1 MKAVAAC
8 AALLA
13 AACLSLLSPLPA
25 AAQEQIRSYDVEID
39 VNADGSIDVAEHIT
53 VRAEGTQVRRGIYRD
68 FPTSYRDR
76 HGNRVRVD
84 FKMLGVER
92 NGLPEPWFTER
103 HGNGI
108 RINTGD
114 DDFLPTLPA
123 EYTFTIR
130 YRTTR
135 QLGFFAEHDELYW
148 NATGTDWAFPIE
160 TASVIVR
167 LPEPVDVAL
176 LGVEGYTGPQGAQ
189 GTAYTASTPAP
200 GTARF
205 ALTQPL
211 GSYEGLTIVLTFPK
225 GLVAEPTRA
234 DRFRWFLQDNAGV
247 LVALAGLLV
256 LLLYCAV
263 TWHRY
268 RSRPAPGCHHPALRT
283 AAGPYAGIPAR
294 RASHGLRHAL
304 LFRRPPRTRRGRA
317 RAHPPGGAAPVQRL
331 APGAHGPRHGAS
343 GGHQRRRSRCRRRR
357 RGRSPGAGSGQR
369 CRRAAGVSRG
379 ADGAGAAGAAHGASG
394 SAAGLRHAQ
403 PHDTQRPLLDG
414 LFSAGREIE
423 LDDKNATIVSG
434 ARDAHRK
441 AVERATHPR
450 YFRRNAGHAGFAY
463 VILVVTVMAAF
474 ATSGGAGILAI
485 MLVLLAML
493 GINSVF
499 SVLVRAPTAEGR
511 RLLDEIEGLRLY
523 LGVAE
528 RDDLARLQSPG
539 GGDANGD
546 PPQLDADRYEALL
559 PFAVALEVEDAW
571 TKKFTLAVGAAA
583 VAAATGR
590 MGWYAGSGRATDLG
604 SFTRDIGSSLTSSI
618 ASASTP
624 PGSSSGSGGGGSSG
638 GGGGGGGG
646 GGR

>member
-148 NATGTDWAFPIE
+148 NATGNGWVFPIE
-160 TASVIVR
+160 SASVIVR

-263 TWHRY
+263 TWHRFG
-268 RSRPAPGCHHPALRT
+268 RDPRPGVIIPRYAPPPDHTPASLRVV
-283 AAGPYAGIPAR
+283 R
-294 RASHGLRHAL
+294 RMGYDMRCFSADLLAL
-304 LFRRPPRTRRGRA
+304 A
-317 RAHPPGGAAPVQRL
+317 V
-331 APGAHGPRHGAS
+331 
-343 GGHQRRRSRCRRRR
+343 GGHVRIHQEARRRSSDWRLERTDPATARAAAT
-357 RGRSPGAGSGQR
+357 SADAAAAAGAGAVDSLAQDPASGAA
-369 CRRAAGVSRG
+369 RAPH
-379 ADGAGAAGAAHGASG
+379 GAGAAGAAHGASG

-414 LFSAGREIE
+414 LFSAGRHIE